1 MYSTRFAH
9 MFSVSYAVDKI
20 IRNFSTRSIRRQLHT
35 AHKHTHSNRWDLRWS
50 SEDRLAYIIQSR
62 TNRFRWDFD
71 YGYIFSQDRAELIRN
86 QISDCSL
93 FCCCPKWRNSILI
106 MAFVYSCQSLGIILL
121 PFVIS
126 QIVWTASIVT
136 WASDRHC
143 AYFVSWL
150 NEHAQTYF
158 RNSNLITFGG

>member
-1 MYSTRFAH
+1 